1 MKKKNF
7 TKHKDWTNWWE
18 TLKIFLIL
26 SKVKTRFQAL
36 PKFCGVAKVD
46 VNFGQRRLK
55 RERSDELMFYQKTSD
70 LMTVMDSYLE
80 FSDKAYLRHRG
91 HRELIKAIHS
101 ENCNEKG
108 KCKPAAFEQIL
119 NRESAAK

>member
-1 MKKKNF
+1 M
-7 TKHKDWTNWWE
+7 
-18 TLKIFLIL
+18 
-26 SKVKTRFQAL
+26 

-55 RERSDELMFYQKTSD
+55 RERSDELMFYQQTSD

-80 FSDKAYLRHRG
+80 FSDKAYLGHQG

-101 ENCNEKG
+101 ENCNEWG

-119 NRESAAK
+119 NQESAAK